1 MEVVLVPVL
10 SDNYAYLLIDT
21 ASRTYELIV
30 SEPMLSLPYANQFIP
45 LYTGVAAAID
55 PVEPEKV
62 LTRAKE
68 LGVAI
73 TTILT
78 THSHWDHAG
87 GNGAMK
93 ELAEQQLATSNAAT
107 TAVPVV
113 GGKGD
118 GVQDVTLEVE
128 HGDVV
133 RVGALHVRVFQTP
146 CHTRGH
152 VLYLCDGALFTG
164 DTLFVAGCGRFFS
177 GTPAEMHHALNTVVA
192 KLPLETKVY
201 CGHEYTASNLRFAAH
216 VEPANAAV
224 QKKLAWAVEQSQQG
238 EPTVPSTVED
248 ELATNPFMR
257 VHEPAVQ
264 HFAVGGASA
273 DLAAVMGA
281 LRNAKDQFGIGKG
294 KI

>member
-1 MEVVLVPVL
+1 MEVALVPVL
-10 SDNYAYLLIDT
+10 GDNYAYLLIDT
-21 ASRTYELIV
+21 ANR
-30 SEPMLSLPYANQFIP
+30 
-45 LYTGVAAAID
+45 VAAAID

-62 LTRAKE
+62 LARAKE

-87 GNGAMK
+87 GNGVMK
-93 ELAEQQLATSNAAT
+93 ELAEQHLLASGGDSHS
-107 TAVPVV
+107 VPVV

-118 GVQDVTLEVE
+118 DVQDATLEVE

-133 RVGALHVRVFQTP
+133 RVGALQVRVFQTP

-177 GTPAEMHHALNTVVA
+177 GSPAEMHHALNTVVA
-192 KLPLETKVY
+192 KLPLDTKVY

-224 QKKLAWAVEQSQQG
+224 RAKLAWAVERSQQG

-264 HFAVGGASA
+264 QFAVGGATA

-281 LRNAKDQFGIGKG
+281 LRSAKDQFGIGKG